1 MNSAKTRIGLLWV
14 YARDDRMDAEDN
26 NIAESVLFFGSG
38 QVVGGGRLCRL
49 NYVDPESYR
58 YCVLEII
65 ADWQVNRVIERYTPQ
80 NLQITRYCI
89 VSQKHTVARM

>member
-14 YARDDRMDAEDN
+14 YARDDRMDEEDN

-89 VSQKHTVARM
+89 VSQKYTVARM